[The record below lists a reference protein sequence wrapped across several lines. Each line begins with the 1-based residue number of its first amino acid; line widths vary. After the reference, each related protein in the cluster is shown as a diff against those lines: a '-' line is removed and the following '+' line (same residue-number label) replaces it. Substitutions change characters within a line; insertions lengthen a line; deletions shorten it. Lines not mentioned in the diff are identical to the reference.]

1 VDLVDGGVSMR
12 NRDFEFKFVEN
23 RKCTDFKFK

>member
-1 VDLVDGGVSMR
+1 LVDGGVSMR

-23 RKCTDFKFK
+23 RKCTDFKFKY